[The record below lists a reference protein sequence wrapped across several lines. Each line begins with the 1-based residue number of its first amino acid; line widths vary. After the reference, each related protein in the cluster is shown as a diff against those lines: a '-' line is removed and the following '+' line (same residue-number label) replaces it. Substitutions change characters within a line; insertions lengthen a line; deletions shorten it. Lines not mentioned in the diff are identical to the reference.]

1 MVASRIAGGGVKAT
15 VLFLFTAGQTE
26 VGNEKLAGARRHAD
40 ALGWNLVPLVPEGG
54 ISAAFV
60 RSAVSRLHP
69 AGCIVDCSGGYEVPP
84 QRLFGALPVVY
95 LDVPAGIRGAAA
107 GRTVSVD
114 DAEVARAAFRELT
127 AGMPATVAVVEAE
140 GLPPWSR
147 IRSDCFLGLASKKGL
162 PCRIFHARRKE
173 AESERAARL
182 STWLTALPR
191 PCGVFAANDIT
202 GSEVTAACRALHLHV
217 PREIALVGV
226 DNIEARSNAPEA
238 PFTSIRL
245 DFERMG
251 YLAAKALGEEMDIV
265 HKSPSDNCPQIANGT
280 NVNCGALGERAL
292 PLGADRRAT
301 RNLKFG
307 TCGHLSQLQIENN
320 VVGPLMV
327 VRRKS
332 TSGRGRHEP
341 RIAEA
346 VAMIRREACEGLTVA
361 TLAARFPGSRRLF
374 DIRFREAMGHSA
386 LDEILHVRLERVC
399 ELLAG
404 TDTPVTA
411 VGDFCGFDR
420 YQTLD
425 KLFRQRFKMSMRQ
438 WRLRN
443 SRKFFSQK

>member
-1 MVASRIAGGGVKAT
+1 MVASQIAGGGVKAT

-26 VGNEKLAGARRHAD
+26 VGNEKLDGARRHAD
-40 ALGWNLVPLVPEGG
+40 ALGWNLVPLIPDGG

-114 DAEVARAAFRELT
+114 DAAVALAAFRELT
-127 AGMPATVAVVEAE
+127 AGRPVAVAAVEAK

-147 IRSDCFLGLASKKGL
+147 IRSDSFLVLASKKGL
-162 PCRIFHARRKE
+162 PYRVFHARRKE

-182 STWLTALPR
+182 AAWLSALPR
-191 PCGVFAANDIT
+191 PCGVFAANDTT
-202 GSEVTAACRALHLHV
+202 GSEVTAACRALRLHV

-265 HKSPSDNCPQIANGT
+265 HKSPSDNCPQIANGKSD
-280 NVNCGALGERAL
+280 VI
-292 PLGADRRAT
+292 
-301 RNLKFG
+301 FG

-361 TLAARFPGSRRLF
+361 ALAARFPGSRRLF

>member
-1 MVASRIAGGGVKAT
+1 MVASQIAGGGVKAT

-40 ALGWNLVPLVPEGG
+40 ALGWNLVPLIPDGG

-114 DAEVARAAFRELT
+114 DVAVALAAFRELT
-127 AGMPATVAVVEAE
+127 AGRPVAVAAVEAK

-147 IRSDCFLGLASKKGL
+147 IRSDSFLVLASKKGL
-162 PCRIFHARRKE
+162 PYRVFHARRKE
-173 AESERAARL
+173 AEFERAARL
-182 STWLTALPR
+182 AAWLSALPR
-191 PCGVFAANDIT
+191 PCGVFAANDTT
-202 GSEVTAACRALHLHV
+202 GSEVTAACRALRLHV

-226 DNIEARSNAPEA
+226 DNIEARSNSPEA
-238 PFTSIRL
+238 PFTSVRL

-251 YLAAKALGEEMDIV
+251 YVAAKALGERMGQGTGGTA
-265 HKSPSDNCPQIANGT
+265 SPSRRVCPSPST
-280 NVNCGALGERAL
+280 
-292 PLGADRRAT
+292 AT
-301 RNLKFG
+301 PV
-307 TCGHLSQLQIENN
+307 T
-320 VVGPLMV
+320 VGPLMV

-346 VAMIRREACEGLTVA
+346 VAMIRREACDGLTA
-361 TLAARFPGSRRLF
+361 AALAARFPGSRSLF
-374 DIRFREAMGHSA
+374 EIRFREAMGHSV

-399 ELLAG
+399 ELLAS
-404 TDTPVTA
+404 TATPVTMVA
-411 VGDFCGFDR
+411 DFCGFTR

-425 KLFRQRFKMSMRQ
+425 KLFHRRFRMSMRT
-438 WRLRN
+438 WRRQN
-443 SRKFFSQK
+443 SRLGLR

>member
-1 MVASRIAGGGVKAT
+1 MKSK

-26 VGNEKLAGARRHAD
+26 VGEENLAGARRHAD
-40 ALGWNLVPLVPEGG
+40 ALGWNLVPLIPDGG

-69 AGCIVDCSGGYEVPP
+69 AGCIVDCSGRKNFPGA
-84 QRLFGALPVVY
+84 RIFGSTPTVWLDLPDGDRSVAARRSLLV
-95 LDVPAGIRGAAA
+95 DNVAIAAA
-107 GRTVSVD
+107 
-114 DAEVARAAFRELT
+114 ALRELKVT
-127 AGMPATVAVVEAE
+127 RPAAVAVVSSPFYARWARFRAKAFSCLAAE
-140 GLPPWSR
+140 MGLTCPHFTAHRGEKPAVR
-147 IRSDCFLGLASKKGL
+147 AIRLA
-162 PCRIFHARRKE
+162 RWI
-173 AESERAARL
+173 AE
-182 STWLTALPR
+182 LPR
-191 PCGVFAANDIT
+191 PCGVFAVNDI
-202 GSEVTAACRALHLHV
+202 SAWNVQQACLAAGLHI
-217 PREIALVGV
+217 PSEIAIVGV
-226 DNIEARSNAPEA
+226 DNIEVRDNALAA
-238 PFTSIRL
+238 PLTSIRL

-251 YLAAKALGEEMDIV
+251 YVAARMLGEEIGRGTGGTDRTGGTGGTGGTGDNCPASRARPA
-265 HKSPSDNCPQIANGT
+265 HPSPSDASPVI
-280 NVNCGALGERAL
+280 
-292 PLGADRRAT
+292 
-301 RNLKFG
+301 
-307 TCGHLSQLQIENN
+307 
-320 VVGPLMV
+320 VGPLMV

-341 RIAEA
+341 RIDEA

-361 TLAARFPGSRRLF
+361 ALAARFPGSRRLF

>member
-1 MVASRIAGGGVKAT
+1 MVASQIAGGGVKAT

-26 VGNEKLAGARRHAD
+26 VGEEKLAGARRHAD

-69 AGCIVDCSGGYEVPP
+69 AGCIVDCSGGYKVPP

-95 LDVPAGIRGAAA
+95 LDVPSGIRGAAA

-114 DAEVARAAFRELT
+114 DAAVALAAFRELT
-127 AGMPATVAVVEAE
+127 AGRPVAVAAVEAK

-147 IRSDCFLGLASKKGL
+147 IRSDSFLVLASKKGL

-182 STWLTALPR
+182 AAWLSALPR
-191 PCGVFAANDIT
+191 PCGVFAANDTT

-226 DNIEARSNAPEA
+226 DNIEARSNALAA
-238 PFTSIRL
+238 PLTSIRL

-251 YLAAKALGEEMDIV
+251 YVAARMLGEEIGRGTGGTDRTGGTGGTGGTGDNCPASRARPA
-265 HKSPSDNCPQIANGT
+265 HPSPSDASPVI
-280 NVNCGALGERAL
+280 
-292 PLGADRRAT
+292 
-301 RNLKFG
+301 
-307 TCGHLSQLQIENN
+307 
-320 VVGPLMV
+320 VGPLMV

-341 RIAEA
+341 RIDEA

-361 TLAARFPGSRRLF
+361 ALAARFPGSRRLF

-404 TDTPVTA
+404 TETPVTA
-411 VGDFCGFDR
+411 VSDFCGFER

>member
-15 VLFLFTAGQTE
+15 VLFLSAAGQTE
-26 VGNEKLAGARRHAD
+26 VGEEKLAGARRHAD

-84 QRLFGALPVVY
+84 RRLFGALPVVY

-114 DAEVARAAFRELT
+114 DATVALAAFRELT
-127 AGMPATVAVVEAE
+127 AGRPVAVAAVEAK

-147 IRSDCFLGLASKKGL
+147 IRSDSFLVLASKKGL
-162 PCRIFHARRKE
+162 PCRVFHARRKE
-173 AESERAARL
+173 AEFERAARL
-182 STWLTALPR
+182 ATWLSALPR
-191 PCGVFAANDIT
+191 PCGVFAANDTT

-226 DNIEARSNAPEA
+226 DNIEARSNVPEA

-251 YLAAKALGEEMDIV
+251 YLAAKMLGEEMDIV
-265 HKSPSDNCPQIANGT
+265 HKSPSDNCPQIANGKSD
-280 NVNCGALGERAL
+280 VI
-292 PLGADRRAT
+292 
-301 RNLKFG
+301 FG
-307 TCGHLSQLQIENN
+307 TCGHLSQLQIKNN

-341 RIAEA
+341 RIADA
-346 VAMIRREACEGLTVA
+346 VAMIRREACKGLTVA
-361 TLAARFPGSRRLF
+361 ALAARFPGSRRLF